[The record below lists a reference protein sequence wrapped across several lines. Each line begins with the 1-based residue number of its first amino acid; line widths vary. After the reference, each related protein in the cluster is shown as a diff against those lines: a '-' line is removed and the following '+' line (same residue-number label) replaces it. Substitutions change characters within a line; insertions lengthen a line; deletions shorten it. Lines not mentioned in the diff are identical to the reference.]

1 MNLSSETKPYS
12 FNDNSQ
18 EQSQGSSAVAQEI
31 TIVAGAVEPAQL
43 PAEHTGAVPVTPGLL
58 ESKGCTAK
66 SWSRTL
72 CPVKTEVLEAG
83 NYPQRAFWSGAAAR
97 MSFVPWS
104 MSEGIAGERLDI

>member
-12 FNDNSQ
+12 FNDNFQ

-31 TIVAGAVEPAQL
+31 TIVARPVQPAQL

-83 NYPQRAFWSGAAAR
+83 NYPQRAFWSGAAVR
-97 MSFVPWS
+97 MLFVPWS
-104 MSEGIAGERLDI
+104 VSEGIAGERLDI